1 MYTMIAGT
9 TPALGYARQF
19 LQNAGI
25 PVTDSFRWDVE
36 HLLLD
41 VPSFRPG
48 SPDPDTI
55 LSSLPRKITIWG
67 GNLDHPALNGHS
79 CIDLLK
85 DEIYLTKNAAI
96 TADCT
101 LRLMESISGIPLADR
116 RILVIGWGRIGKS
129 LASKMKELGCDVSV
143 AARRTSERIKLSKHG
158 FQAVDTSLLADN
170 LAGFEI
176 IINTVPSLLLCE
188 SALTCCPSCLKIDLA
203 SVRGIAGDDVVWAR
217 GLPGKYA
224 PEQSGQLIAETF
236 LRILKEEKP

>member
-25 PVTDSFRWDVE
+25 PVTDTFRWDVK

-48 SPDPDTI
+48 GIIPDTI
-55 LSSLPRKITIWG
+55 LSSLPREITIWG
-67 GNLDHPALNGHS
+67 GTLDHPALEGYH
-79 CIDLLK
+79 CVDLLK

-101 LRLMESISGIPLADR
+101 LTLIRSALYGDFAGRKVLI
-116 RILVIGWGRIGKS
+116 IGWGRIGKS
-129 LASKMKELGCDVSV
+129 LAFKMSKLGCDITV
-143 AARRTSERIKLSKHG
+143 AARSTSDRAKLAKLG
-158 FQAVDTSLLADN
+158 FRAMDTSLLSHD
-170 LAGFEI
+170 LVGFDM

-188 SALTCCPSCLKIDLA
+188 SDLTLCTACLKIDLA
-203 SVRGIAGDDVVWAR
+203 SIKGIAGEDVIWAR

-236 LRILKEEKP
+236 LRILKEEH